1 MTRRFLAIFGMLVA
15 LAGPGSAFEVR
26 HRPLYPSLDDVIT
39 VEIRGAD
46 QGATLHWGVNA
57 VGTLWEQALPEY
69 RPAGSAEEGFAT
81 RTEMEGPD
89 ENGVLRVRLGPFNN
103 TNQLVRALNFAIQ
116 WKDGHW
122 SNKDERNYNIPVSF
136 GRITVEPEQPTIN
149 DRITVRVNRSPGAGG
164 QLRWGVNAENDLW
177 QPPQKAYWPSGT
189 TATRDGLAVDTPISR
204 PDSNGVSTVVLGPF
218 NRADQV
224 IHTLHMAVHW
234 GSNWDT
240 DAGRNYNV
248 EISFQTGDNAPRVS
262 ILSPLDNEAV
272 VDNPQV
278 QLNAEGADQ
287 VEMWL
292 NGRTIASVA
301 ETPFEL
307 RIPFKQLR
315 FGRHQLTA
323 RAERDG
329 RVGMQQVNFWKLPPH
344 RMESLPPGTPWGA
357 TENGDGTVTFALHAP
372 EKRFVSLVGDFNQW
386 DPFADMMNASPDGT
400 WWITR
405 PVSNGVSKYQY
416 CIEGRRFLA
425 DPYSR
430 DVSWIIPETGEEGY
444 QPEHARTVLRV
455 GQPAFVWTATN
466 YVRPALNNLII
477 YEFHLDD
484 LLPGGGFTGL
494 ISKLDYIKSLG
505 FTALGPMPWTEFA
518 HGHSW
523 GYNPAFHFAPE
534 TAYGTPDDLK
544 QLINAA
550 HERGL
555 AVIMDAVF
563 NHMDRSSPL
572 FQLYGHD
579 YRASPYFRE
588 FKGENWGFPDLDQPS
603 RAVKRYFEDAIT
615 YWLKEYRVDGIRY
628 DATRFVEWQGYNDW
642 GGSWFAYVGRQA
654 DPASFMIAEHMPSD
668 PEFINATEMDTTWH
682 DYFRWGMRGMIEEA
696 RLDRGEFARI
706 MDPRMIGFTNALQRI
721 AYTESHDEERVMN
734 ELEKRGF
741 TPDEAMRR
749 AELALAL
756 TLTAPGPAMIYAGQ
770 EIGEDT
776 PKIVGSNP
784 INWNRANGWLNRRNR
799 QLLESTR
806 NLVQLRATHPALQ
819 TGEFA
824 LSQDEA
830 PDSVVIYERRDGDA
844 SVVVAANFGRRNQ
857 KVTVR
862 LPHGGSWRNVL
873 ENELFEPNRNGNT
886 TLTLAAGQV
895 AVLATI
901 SHSPSET
908 QSADTAQ
915 LTPPSPPL
923 AIAP

>member
-1 MTRRFLAIFGMLVA
+1 MKQLLAVG
-15 LAGPGSAFEVR
+15 LACLGWMADAQAYEVR
-26 HRPLYPSLDDVIT
+26 YRPLYPSLNDEIT
-39 VEIRGAD
+39 VEIRGAE

-57 VGTLWEQALPEY
+57 VGTLWEQAIPEY
-69 RPAGSAEEGFAT
+69 RPAGSGEEGVAT
-81 RTEMEGPD
+81 RTRMEGPD
-89 ENGVLRVRLGPFNN
+89 DKGVLRVKLGPFNH

-116 WKDGHW
+116 WDNGEW

-136 GRITVEPEQPTIN
+136 GRISVEPERPTIN
-149 DRITVRVNRSPGAGG
+149 DRITVKVQRSPGAGG
-164 QLRWGVNAENDLW
+164 LLRWGVNAENDLW
-177 QPPQKAYWPSGT
+177 QPPQKAYWPAGT
-189 TATRDGLAVDTPISR
+189 FATRDGLAVDTPISR

-234 GSNWDT
+234 GTNWDT

-248 EISFQTGDNAPRVS
+248 EISFDTGEEAPRVQL
-262 ILSPLDNEAV
+262 LSPLNNEAV

-278 QLNAEGADQ
+278 LLQAERADQ

-307 RIPFKQLR
+307 RIPFKQLK

-323 RAERDG
+323 RAERNG
-329 RVGMQQVNFWKLPPH
+329 LVGMQQIDFWKLPPH
-344 RMESLPPGTPWGA
+344 RVESLPPGTPWGA

-405 PVSNGVSKYQY
+405 PVSNGISLYQY

-425 DPYSR
+425 DPYAR
-430 DVSWIIPETGEEGY
+430 DVKWVNPQTGEEGY

-455 GQPAFVWTATN
+455 GQPHFVWTATN
-466 YVRPALNNLII
+466 YTRPSLDNLII
-477 YEFHLDD
+477 YEFHIDD
-484 LLPGGGFTGL
+484 LRPGGGFTGL
-494 ISKLDYIKSLG
+494 ISKLDYIKDLG

-544 QLINAA
+544 TLINAA

-579 YRASPYFRE
+579 YLASPYFRE

-615 YWLKEYRVDGIRY
+615 YWLKEYRVDGIRF

-642 GGSWFAYVGRQA
+642 GGSWFAYVGKQA
-654 DPASFMIAEHMPSD
+654 DPASIMIAEHMPAD

-682 DYFRWGMRGMIEEA
+682 DYFRWGMRAMIEEA
-696 RLDRGEFARI
+696 RLDRNEFARI
-706 MDPRMIGFTNALQRI
+706 MDPRQIGYTSALQRI
-721 AYTESHDEERVMN
+721 AYTESHDEERVMH
-734 ELEKRGF
+734 ELKLKGF
-741 TPDEAMRR
+741 TPDEAYQR
-749 AELALAL
+749 ARLALAL

-776 PKIVGSNP
+776 KKVVGANP
-784 INWNRANGWLNRRNR
+784 INWQRTQGWLNRRNR
-799 QLLESTR
+799 QLFEATR
-806 NLVQLRATHPALQ
+806 ALVHLRASHPALR
-819 TGEFA
+819 TGDITVQ
-824 LSQDEA
+824 QDDL
-830 PDSVVIYERRDGDA
+830 PDSVAVYERRDGEA
-844 SVVVAANFGRRNQ
+844 AVVVAANFGRRGQ
-857 KVTVR
+857 KVNVR
-862 LPHGGSWRNVL
+862 LPHGGTWRNVL
-873 ENELFEPNRNGNT
+873 ENETFEPNRNGST
-886 TLTLAAGQV
+886 AVYLEPGAA
-895 AVLATI
+895 AVLATV

-908 QSADTAQ
+908 QAAESATRSVPA
-915 LTPPSPPL
+915 LPVAL
-923 AIAP
+923 Y